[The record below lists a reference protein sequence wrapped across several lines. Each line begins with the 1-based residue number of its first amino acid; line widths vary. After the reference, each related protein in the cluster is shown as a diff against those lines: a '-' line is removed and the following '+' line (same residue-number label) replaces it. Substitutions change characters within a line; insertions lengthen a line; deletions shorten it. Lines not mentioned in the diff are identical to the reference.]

1 MGKRMTWKYF
11 ACSTGCRA
19 VWIVAVF
26 VGIGGLAQFA
36 SAQQGSSE
44 VEVLQVRPNFY
55 LIAGAGGNI
64 GVQLGE
70 NGVVLVDT
78 GSAQAT
84 DQVLAEIRKLTNK
97 RIRFIINTSA
107 DPDHVGGNEKLSQA
121 GQSLIPSAD
130 AAPNQNAGATG
141 DGRVTV
147 NNGGAAAILAEDHVL
162 YRMSA
167 PTGQQSPYPTIA
179 QPSQTFTEDKHNVFL
194 NGEGIQTIYQ
204 PAAHTDGD
212 SIVLFRRSDVIMAGD
227 IFDVTRF
234 PVIDID
240 KGGSIQG
247 ELDALNNIL
256 ELAITEIPMTW
267 QEGGTIVIPGH
278 GWLCDQSDVLEYRDM
293 VTIVRDVIQDMIK
306 KGMTLEQI
314 KAADPAKEYRP
325 RYGSD
330 AGPWTTNMF
339 VEAVYKGLT
348 KKK

>member
-1 MGKRMTWKYF
+1 MGKRMNWKF
-11 ACSTGCRA
+11 LARA
-19 VWIVAVF
+19 ERRAAWAAVVIVAVS
-26 VGIGGLAQFA
+26 GLAQVA
-36 SAQQGSSE
+36 AAQKADSDI
-44 VEVLQVRPNFY
+44 EVLQIRPNFY

-78 GSAQAT
+78 GSASAT
-84 DQVLAEIRKLTNK
+84 DGVLAAIKKITDK
-97 RIRFIINTSA
+97 PVRFIINTSA
-107 DPDHVGGNEKLSQA
+107 EPEHVGGNEKLSQA

-130 AAPNQNAGATG
+130 AAPNRNAAATG

-147 NNGGAAAILAEDHVL
+147 NNGGAAAILAQDHVL

-167 PTGQQSPYPTIA
+167 PTGQKSPYPTSA
-179 QPSQTFTEDKHNVFL
+179 QPSQTFTEGTHNVFL

-204 PAAHTDGD
+204 PAAHSDGD
-212 SIVLFRRSDVIMAGD
+212 TIVFFRRSDVIMAGD
-227 IFDVTRF
+227 VIDMMRF

-256 ELAITEIPMTW
+256 EMAITEIPMIW
-267 QEGGTIVIPGH
+267 QEGGTVVVPGH

-293 VTIVRDVIQDMIK
+293 VTIVRDVIQDMVN
-306 KGMTLEQI
+306 KGMTLEQV

-330 AGPWTTNMF
+330 SGPWTTNMF